1 MTQPLVDSA
10 AATAEPVLETIPPLR
25 LDDQWGRNGKEFLN
39 AAREALFARHLAGAS
54 GETIVRAWTAVVD
67 HLVQSLYEAARA
79 GYAAQF
85 TMLDRRVALIAQGG
99 YGRAELNP
107 NSDIDL
113 LFIFPQ
119 RADAFVET
127 VNEKILYALW
137 DTGLSVGHAVRSVR
151 DCVKLGGKDLKVK
164 TALLDTRLLAGDA
177 ALYEQVTRTLERDLL
192 KRNASRF
199 FRDKVA
205 ESAERHRRYGDS
217 VYLVEPH
224 LKEGEGGLRD
234 LHTAMWLAKV
244 KYVIQDLPE
253 LVAKGVLSE
262 NEFEEIRVAR
272 DFLWRAERAALP
284 VRPASGSPH
293 VRVPER
299 IAADLATSTRRIS
312 APSSSSCA
320 TTTCRRA
327 P

>member
-1 MTQPLVDSA
+1 LRACGRFAEYDRCDDA
-10 AATAEPVLETIPPLR
+10 AARRFERDRGARAGDHPPLR
-25 LDDQWGRNGKEFLN
+25 LGDQWGATAGVPQPR
-39 AAREALFARHLAGAS
+39 ARALFARHLAGAS

-177 ALYEQVTRTLERDLL
+177 TLYER
-192 KRNASRF
+192 
-199 FRDKVA
+199 
-205 ESAERHRRYGDS
+205 
-217 VYLVEPH
+217 
-224 LKEGEGGLRD
+224 
-234 LHTAMWLAKV
+234 
-244 KYVIQDLPE
+244 
-253 LVAKGVLSE
+253 
-262 NEFEEIRVAR
+262 
-272 DFLWRAERAALP
+272 
-284 VRPASGSPH
+284 
-293 VRVPER
+293 
-299 IAADLATSTRRIS
+299 
-312 APSSSSCA
+312 
-320 TTTCRRA
+320 
-327 P
+327 

>member
-1 MTQPLVDSA
+1 M
-10 AATAEPVLETIPPLR
+10 
-25 LDDQWGRNGKEFLN
+25 
-39 AAREALFARHLAGAS
+39 
-54 GETIVRAWTAVVD
+54 
-67 HLVQSLYEAARA
+67 QSLYEAARA

-177 ALYEQVTRTLERDLL
+177 TLYER
-192 KRNASRF
+192 
-199 FRDKVA
+199 
-205 ESAERHRRYGDS
+205 
-217 VYLVEPH
+217 
-224 LKEGEGGLRD
+224 
-234 LHTAMWLAKV
+234 
-244 KYVIQDLPE
+244 
-253 LVAKGVLSE
+253 
-262 NEFEEIRVAR
+262 
-272 DFLWRAERAALP
+272 
-284 VRPASGSPH
+284 
-293 VRVPER
+293 
-299 IAADLATSTRRIS
+299 
-312 APSSSSCA
+312 
-320 TTTCRRA
+320 
-327 P
+327 